1 MDILLFWRQPRY
13 RSGLDTLLS
22 GLVRENPALSAQK
35 EAGMKRLWNCDPFDT
50 EYTGGFPETACQRPP
65 AKAGK

>member
-1 MDILLFWRQPRY
+1 MDILFFWRQPRY

-22 GLVRENPALSAQK
+22 GLVRENPALPAQK
-35 EAGMKRLWNCDPFDT
+35 EAGMKRLWNRHPFDT
-50 EYTGGFPETACQRPP
+50 EYTGGFPETACQRQP